1 MHRRGGS
8 HGHGASQIDES
19 EMDIPRL
26 VLLGVT
32 LGAVHVL
39 TGADHMCA
47 LAQLSCG
54 KRLQGF
60 WLGLR
65 WGLGHSSGLLLMYGI
80 FMAMGEH
87 LDLEKIGEHVDTV
100 VGVVL
105 IALGLY
111 GLAQAYRM
119 WKRGADPE
127 DRPKNTHD
135 AADASALAA
144 SATAAPAC
152 PHNQLHAQPHDRAVG
167 EGDIERAFTSA
178 NQGAGKALGAGDGRA
193 LGGEAIQGAGA
204 GEEGVV
210 AVNDVVVGDATD
222 ERSSRAVCRWQCNM
236 QGLMAL
242 GVGIIHGLAGPGG
255 VLGVLPALAL
265 KDAAQCGAY
274 LSAFCVAST
283 LIMGVFGACWGEIT
297 GRIGSTARATC
308 VLLVM
313 SSFLSFAVGIV
324 WITLI
329 ATGTFSS
336 VFE

>member
-1 MHRRGGS
+1 MDRRGGS

-111 GLAQAYRM
+111 GLAQAYRL

-127 DRPKNTHD
+127 DCPKNTHD
-135 AADASALAA
+135 PADASAPAA

-152 PHNQLHAQPHDRAVG
+152 PHALPHVHAVG

-178 NQGAGKALGAGDGRA
+178 NQGADKAHGAGDGRA
-193 LGGEAIQGAGA
+193 LGGEAIQGAGAGA

-222 ERSSRAVCRWQCNM
+222 ERSSRSVCRLQCNM

-265 KDAAQCGAY
+265 RDAAKSGAY
-274 LSAFCVAST
+274 LSAFCMAST
-283 LIMGVFGACWGEIT
+283 LIMGVFGACWGEVT

-308 VLLVM
+308 MLLVM
-313 SSFLSFAVGIV
+313 SSFFSLAVGVV